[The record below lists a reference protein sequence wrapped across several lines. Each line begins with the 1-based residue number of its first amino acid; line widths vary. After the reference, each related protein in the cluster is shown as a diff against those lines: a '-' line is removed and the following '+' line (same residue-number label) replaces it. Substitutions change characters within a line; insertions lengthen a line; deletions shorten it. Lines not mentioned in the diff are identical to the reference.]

1 MVHFTG
7 NAQTLLTHLFL
18 AMLVDELMARRRDD
32 RVEDGIFGLEL
43 GVRLDG
49 VETISA
55 ETIQLVL
62 QIRKNW
68 RRQLFEL

>member
-7 NAQTLLTHLFL
+7 KALTLFTHLFL

-68 RRQLFEL
+68 CR